1 MLGIH
6 SKGVRAK
13 SESRAAAQ
21 HFPIGIIPLLS
32 IARFDPLAPRLRHG
46 DVGRIEGFEGRAAE
60 EAEGAVDAFAED
72 LEGTGGAGFAG
83 SAETVGIGAAD
94 EHGAGT
100 EAKGFDDVRAAADAT
115 VEQDFRLAS
124 DGGDDFRKHAKRRG
138 DSVELTA
145 AVIRN
150 DDGGG
155 SVVDGAAGGG
165 GGEDALCGFGGRPEV
180 RGPAKNL
187 PGADRS

>member
-1 MLGIH
+1 M
-6 SKGVRAK
+6 
-13 SESRAAAQ
+13 
-21 HFPIGIIPLLS
+21 
-32 IARFDPLAPRLRHG
+32 ARFAPSIRHG
-46 DVGRIEGFEGRAAE
+46 DVGRIEGLEGGAAE

-83 SAETVGIGAAD
+83 SAETVSVSAAD

-100 EAKGFDDVRAAADAT
+100 EAKGFDDVRAAADSA

-138 DSVELTA
+138 DSVELAA

-155 SVVDGAAGGG
+155 ANVDGAAGVV
-165 GGEDALCGFGGRPEV
+165 GGENALCDDRAGPEFAE
-180 RGPAKNL
+180 PAKIF
-187 PGADRS
+187 PGDDGATERGANIDERHGAFAGNDDVGERRSAAVAE